1 MARSTRRSPAVTPVS
16 PVLPELP
23 PGLTAEALDRLAAE
37 VRTPAEL
44 EAVFR
49 ALQKGLTERVLRAEL
64 TAHLG
69 YPDGA
74 ERPPGET
81 NARNGTTPKTVLTD
95 TGALPLDI
103 PRDRASTFAPQL
115 VPKGVRRL
123 PGFDQKVLSLY
134 ARGLTT
140 RELQAHLEECYQ
152 VAVSPDLISAVTDEI
167 LPELQQ
173 WQQRP
178 LESVYVAV
186 AFDALRV
193 KIRDEGLVQ
202 HKAVYLA
209 LGITVDGPK
218 EVLGFWI
225 AQTEAASFWQRVLT
239 ELHGRGVA
247 DILIALVDGLT
258 GFPAAI
264 AAVFPETVVHQC
276 VVHLVRQSLSHV
288 GWKERK
294 AVAKELRAIYH
305 APSEAAAR
313 DALARFESGPWGE
326 RFPEIGALWHRHWER
341 VAPLFLYPLP
351 VRRLLYSTNAIES
364 LHMQSRKA
372 LKVRGHFP
380 TDEAAS
386 KLLYLVLKNAV
397 LKLGPP
403 PHWRM
408 ALQHIRLLFGDRVPT
423 E

>member
-1 MARSTRRSPAVTPVS
+1 MARRPRSTPPA
-16 PVLPELP
+16 LPA
-23 PGLTAEALDRLAAE
+23 GLTPEALDALAAQ
-37 VRTPAEL
+37 VRTPEEL
-44 EAVFR
+44 AAVFR

-69 YPDGA
+69 YPEGA
-74 ERPPGET
+74 ARPASQP

-95 TGALPLDI
+95 SGALPLDI
-103 PRDRASTFAPQL
+103 PRDRTSTFTPQL

-134 ARGLTT
+134 ARGLST
-140 RELQAHLEECYQ
+140 RELQAHLAECYQ
-152 VAVSPDLISAVTDEI
+152 VDVSPDLISAVTAEI
-167 LPELQQ
+167 TPELQQ

-178 LESVYVAV
+178 LEPVYVAV

-209 LGITVDGPK
+209 LGITPAGTK

-225 AQTEAASFWQRVLT
+225 AQTEAATFWQRVLT
-239 ELHGRGVA
+239 ELQGRGVH

-258 GFPAAI
+258 GFPAALE
-264 AAVFPETVVHQC
+264 AVFPQTVVHQC
-276 VVHLVRQSLSHV
+276 VVHLVRQSLSYV

-294 AVAKELRAIYH
+294 AVARELRAIYQ
-305 APSEAAAR
+305 AASEEAGLAA
-313 DALARFESGPWGE
+313 LSRFEASPWGQ
-326 RFPEIGALWHRHWER
+326 RFPEIGALWRRHWVR
-341 VAPLFLYPLP
+341 VAPLFHYPLP
-351 VRRLLYSTNAIES
+351 VRRSLYSTNAIES
-364 LHMQSRKA
+364 LHMQLRKV

-386 KLLYLVLKNAV
+386 KLIYLVLQNV
-397 LKLGPP
+397 TLKLGAPP
-403 PHWRM
+403 EWRTAM
-408 ALQHIRLLFGDRVPT
+408 RHIRLLFGDRVPAA

>member
-1 MARSTRRSPAVTPVS
+1 MARRSKQDRRSTRAVPA
-16 PVLPELP
+16 
-23 PGLTAEALDRLAAE
+23 GLTLEALDALAAQ
-37 VRTPAEL
+37 VRTPADL
-44 EAVFR
+44 EDVFR
-49 ALQKGLTERVLRAEL
+49 ALKKGITERVLRAEL

-69 YPDGA
+69 YAEGA
-74 ERPPGET
+74 ERPAET
-81 NARNGTTPKTVLTD
+81 ANARNGTTPKTVLTD
-95 TGALPLDI
+95 TGRLALDI

-152 VAVSPDLISAVTDEI
+152 VDVSPDLISAVTDEI
-167 LPELQQ
+167 APELQQ

-178 LESVYVAV
+178 LEPVYIAV
-186 AFDALRV
+186 AFDALRL

-209 LGITVDGPK
+209 LGITPDGTK

-225 AQTEAASFWQRVLT
+225 AQTEAATFWQRVLA
-239 ELHGRGVA
+239 ELQGRGVE
-247 DILIALVDGLT
+247 DLLIALVDGLT

-294 AVAKELRAIYH
+294 AVAKELRAIYQ
-305 APSEAAAR
+305 AASEAAAL
-313 DALARFESGPWGE
+313 DALARFETGPWGQ
-326 RFPEIGALWHRHWER
+326 RFPEIGALWRRHWER
-341 VAPLFLYPLP
+341 VAPLFLYPLA

-364 LHMQSRKA
+364 LHMQLRKA

-380 TDEAAS
+380 NDEAAS
-386 KLLYLVLKNAV
+386 KLLYLVLKNV
-397 LKLGPP
+397 TLKLGPS
-403 PHWRM
+403 PHWRT
-408 ALQHIRLLFGDRVPT
+408 ALQHIRLLFGDRVPAT